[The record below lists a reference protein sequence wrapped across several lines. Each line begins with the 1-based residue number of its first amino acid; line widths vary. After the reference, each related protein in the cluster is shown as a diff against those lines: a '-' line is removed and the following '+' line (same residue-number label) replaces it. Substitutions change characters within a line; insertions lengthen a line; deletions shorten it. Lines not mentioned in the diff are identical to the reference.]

1 MTNDDKLPP
10 WDEMVVVGR
19 IARVHGLRGHV
30 VIDPQT
36 DFPESRFGPGSTVY
50 RAGAHG
56 EIAPL
61 RVTECRM
68 HRGRPIVAFG
78 GIASIDEA
86 EPMAGAEL
94 RVPEGSLEQ
103 LPPDSFYHHDLV
115 GCRVETRAGDAIG
128 SVARIEG
135 DGGASRLVVA
145 TGSGEVLVPLAA
157 EICVSIDVARKV
169 VVIEPPEGLLDLNR
183 R

>member
-1 MTNDDKLPP
+1 MLPP

-19 IARVHGLRGHV
+19 IARVHGLRGNV

-50 RAGAHG
+50 RAGANG
-56 EIAPL
+56 EIAAL

-68 HRGRPIVAFG
+68 HRGRPIVGFD
-78 GIASIDEA
+78 GIESIDEA

-94 RVPEGSLEQ
+94 RVPEASLEP
-103 LPPDSFYHHDLV
+103 LPPNSFYHHDLV
-115 GCRVETRAGDAIG
+115 GCRVETRAGDRIG
-128 SVARIEG
+128 TVERVEG
-135 DGGASRLVVA
+135 DGGASRLAVA
-145 TGSGEVLVPLAA
+145 TGSGEVLIPLAA
-157 EICVSIDVARKV
+157 DICVRVDVARKV
-169 VVIEPPEGLLDLNR
+169 VVIEPPEGLLELNR